1 MAGGRLSI
9 IAESQVMT
17 LRCMQQLTDMKG
29 SKPRLRVS
37 IPAALVKPQMT
48 QQPSAVRHLSTSSP
62 TALPFAATALQD
74 LTYSNAV
81 SPLPLRLQPLA
92 GSISLPSILKAQR
105 PGTLTLVV
113 SSILTM
119 SGVLEPG
126 MLKKLVIFPPLK
138 PA

>member
-1 MAGGRLSI
+1 MPTQR
-9 IAESQVMT
+9 
-17 LRCMQQLTDMKG
+17 
-29 SKPRLRVS
+29 
-37 IPAALVKPQMT
+37 QMT
-48 QQPSAVRHLSTSSP
+48 NLSVPMTFCHSAP
-62 TALPFAATALQD
+62 QNLQKGIAIS
-74 LTYSNAV
+74 L
-81 SPLPLRLQPLA
+81 LPLRLQPLA

-126 MLKKLVIFPPLK
+126 MLKKLVTFPPLK

>member
-1 MAGGRLSI
+1 
-9 IAESQVMT
+9 MT
-17 LRCMQQLTDMKG
+17 ADNGFFTY
-29 SKPRLRVS
+29 
-37 IPAALVKPQMT
+37 AAKD
-48 QQPSAVRHLSTSSP
+48 
-62 TALPFAATALQD
+62 ALPLHCTPKQPF
-74 LTYSNAV
+74 

-105 PGTLTLVV
+105 PGTFTLVV
-113 SSILTM
+113 SSILTI